1 VGIQARGQDVN
12 ASFRKMKM
20 ALTAVPVIA
29 VILLSGCTKGSSS
42 SVSSGATYS
51 PLTGVFSD
59 APVAGLTY
67 KTSSGAAGTTDAQG
81 RFNYASDSVTFSV
94 GGMLV
99 GTAVPQISLAG
110 NAPVT
115 PVDLIAGSTS
125 STTAVQTIGQL
136 LGTLNSIAV
145 AMNIDANLKN
155 PSQPLPLASG
165 VFTMPANAADILNP
179 YYPTAAT
186 SLTGPQLQAI
196 AASGKTYVTYPAA
209 SAVISVPT
217 QADAQLN
224 LNQAVNASSVIGTVW
239 TGDTSGGSGSPVG
252 TFYFQPDGNMTGFI
266 SYPNLSTPVPGLAD
280 GDIWAGTWSGST
292 TTSPGGVQ
300 FSLISSAG
308 GNYTG
313 TISNGTG
320 TINNSSGPVFTLTQA
335 TSLNNTKL
343 TNSLYLGG
351 WYGVYT
357 PVSSISNPNPDVYG
371 AGTPV
376 YLILSPDGNFSGIM
390 DGNQGTTGT
399 ISGNWTPDS
408 GIGSGSFVKNTTATF
423 SFDMATQTG
432 WYTPNGAT
440 VGYISFSRTGI
451 LSMNNDTLTSSTIA
465 MVPLLLNVNISWPV
479 NSGSAVSGF
488 PLALN
493 IFNGSAQLIAS
504 GIKSEIN
511 PLGNGAV
518 AYTMTDSIS
527 VPYPTGIATNYTLSL
542 GTTACN
548 IAGASSITGTVS
560 LSGVASPATVA
571 ITCP

>member
-1 VGIQARGQDVN
+1 
-12 ASFRKMKM
+12 MKI
-20 ALTAVPVIA
+20 ALAAVPVIA

-99 GTAVPQISLAG
+99 GTAVPQLTLAG

-115 PVDLIAGSTS
+115 PVDLVAGSTS

-145 AMNIDANLKN
+145 ARNMDAGR
-155 PSQPLPLASG
+155 PLSSG
-165 VFTMPANAADILNP
+165 VFTMPDNAADLLQPYVALTPPLN
-179 YYPTAAT
+179 AAGL
-186 SLTGPQLQAI
+186 SQQQLLDI
-196 AASGKTYVTYPAA
+196 AASGKVGLTSPAA

-224 LNQAVNASSVIGTVW
+224 LNQAVNASNVIGTVW
-239 TGDTSGGSGSPVG
+239 TGDTGGGPGTPAG

-266 SYPNLSTPVPGLAD
+266 SYPNLSTPVLGLAD
-280 GDIWAGTWSGST
+280 GDIWAGTWAGST
-292 TTSPGGVQ
+292 TAAGVQ

-357 PVSSISNPNPDVYG
+357 PVSSTDVYG

-376 YLILSPDGNFSGIM
+376 YLILSPDGTFSGIM

-399 ISGNWTPDS
+399 ISGSWTPTS
-408 GIGSGSFVKNTTATF
+408 GIGSGTFVKNSTATF
-423 SFDMATQTG
+423 SFDMSTQTG
-432 WYTPNGAT
+432 WYAPNGVT

-451 LSMNNDTLTSSTIA
+451 LSMNNDTLTTPAIA
-465 MVPLLLNVNISWPV
+465 MIPLLLDVNITWSA

-493 IFNGSAQLIAS
+493 IFNGTAQLIAS

-518 AYTMTDSIS
+518 AYTMKDSIS
-527 VPYPTGIATNYTLSL
+527 VPYPNGTAANYVLSA
-542 GTTACN
+542 GTANCTITSGGSGTIPA
-548 IAGASSITGTVS
+548 ASYAPVLINC
-560 LSGVASPATVA
+560 L
-571 ITCP
+571 